1 MDSKKE
7 GEKVLKTMV
16 LPSPVLLSSEVDFG
30 ITGYLKYKLFGQEL
44 YITNTHIAIFTIML
58 VLIAFAIIVNI
69 NVKKADPTKPPTP
82 FMNIVELLVETLD
95 NLIIDGMGVKHGYA
109 YVNYVST
116 LFLFLVVSNMSGLF
130 GLRPPTADY
139 GVTFALAII
148 TFVLIHYAGFK
159 YQKLAHITDLF
170 KPAVLAPI
178 NIIGEL
184 ATPLSMSLR
193 LFGNVL
199 SGTVLMGLIYGLV
212 PKVLTML
219 GWPGILH
226 AYFDVFS
233 GAIQAYVFVMLTM
246 TFISQNF
253 DSE

>member
-1 MDSKKE
+1 M
-7 GEKVLKTMV
+7 LRTMA
-16 LPSPVLLSSEVDFG
+16 LPSPGFLSGEVDFG
-30 ITGYLKYKLFGQEL
+30 ITGYLKYKLFGADL
-44 YITNTHIAIFTIML
+44 YITNTHIAILAVML
-58 VLIAFAIIVNI
+58 ILIVFAIIVNI

-82 FMNIVELLVETLD
+82 FMNVVELLVETLD
-95 NLIIDGMGVKHGYA
+95 KLIIDGMGAKHGHA

-116 LFLFLVVSNMSGLF
+116 LFMFLVVANMSGLF
-130 GLRPPTADY
+130 GFRPPTADY

-170 KPAVLAPI
+170 KPLVLTPI
-178 NIIGEL
+178 NIIGEF

-212 PKVLTML
+212 PKALTAL
-219 GWPGILH
+219 GWPGVLH
-226 AYFDVFS
+226 VYFDVFS

-253 DSE
+253 DE

>member
-1 MDSKKE
+1 ML
-7 GEKVLKTMV
+7 GTAV
-16 LPSPVLLSSEVDFG
+16 LPSPGLLSSEVDFA
-30 ITGYLKYKLFGQEL
+30 ITGYLKYKIFGSDW
-44 YITNTHIAIFTIML
+44 YITNTHISILAVML
-58 VLIAFAIIVNI
+58 ALIIFAIIVNI

-82 FMNIVELLVETLD
+82 FMNVVEFIVETLD
-95 NLIIDGMGVKHGYA
+95 KLIIDGMGVKHGYK

-116 LFLFLVVSNMSGLF
+116 LFLFLVVANLSGLF
-130 GLRPPTADY
+130 GFRPPTADY

-170 KPAVLAPI
+170 KPIVLAPI
-178 NIIGEL
+178 NIIGEF

-212 PKVLTML
+212 PRVITMF
-219 GWPGILH
+219 GWPGVLH
-226 AYFDVFS
+226 IYFDIFS

-253 DSE
+253 DTE